1 MIKQEALFLL
11 LYLNPKQDY
20 FMTSLK
26 IYKRMNTFT
35 TFYLY
40 SLMIIWLSDPF
51 TNIRQTLT
59 EKKGQRIFKKSHEK
73 ITLGTYY

>member
-1 MIKQEALFLL
+1 
-11 LYLNPKQDY
+11 
-20 FMTSLK
+20 
-26 IYKRMNTFT
+26 
-35 TFYLY
+35 
-40 SLMIIWLSDPF
+40 MIIWLSDPF